1 MPIEAVL
8 SGRVETCRPEDTLAE
23 VAQKMSEHGI
33 GSLPVVADDGGVI
46 STITDL
52 DIAIAASIEGRKLID
67 LTVRELTSRE
77 LGVDA
82 GTVTPIA
89 PRPASSRLGA
99 QR

>member
-1 MPIEAVL
+1 MPVEGIL
-8 SGRVETCRPEDTLAE
+8 SKSVETCRPEDTLE
-23 VAQKMSEHGI
+23 QVAQKMSEHGI
-33 GSLPVVADDGGVI
+33 SSLVVVTDDGGVI

-77 LGVDA
+77 LSLDG
-82 GTVTPIA
+82 GTLTPVAA
-89 PRPASSRLGA
+89 PRATSSRRA